1 MNKEHSMRDFFN
13 NELAVGDRVALTP
26 HGYKSLVVGW
36 VVGFTP
42 QMVKVSYARRIAG
55 KKDAVVSEILRKPK
69 DVIKDLTGGWGNDG
83 QGV

>member
-1 MNKEHSMRDFFN
+1 MRDFFN
-13 NELAVGDRVALTP
+13 NDLAVGDRVALTP

-42 QMVKVSYARRIAG
+42 QMVKVSYSRQRAG
-55 KKDAVVSEILRKPK
+55 KDPVVSEILRSPK